1 MILFTAAAIKIL
13 VFILTLVVCYRI
25 FSKRLDKKQLI
36 FFSILVMIFAC
47 CANYISNL
55 LPPLTDT
62 ITLTALGEKQEEA
75 KGTEVYLNGYTI
87 DGEEY
92 LAGKSL
98 EVESG
103 HWFWSGETYAWR
115 PETDSRQPAG
125 VSRKVVLNIP
135 AGWDRTLNFSSNEWR
150 GLVQIDDGY
159 NVWVEDTY
167 AEKGSVR
174 TVDIGQSKTALLII
188 NQLQYLFLYVVILL
202 IMSMCTAWITI
213 RVLRN
218 PNKAKEWLDKNVGK
232 LVYAGIS
239 VFTFCLMFHYAARA
253 SFWYD
258 ELYEVAFTKGSLKDA
273 LMHCLHMSCDNPP
286 LAVMLETLWYSI
298 APYGEKWLLLISIIS
313 VCISIFIMGVICE
326 KILDKY
332 CGILAAILMAMS
344 TTVWNNAA
352 YEYRSYAW
360 MIVFSTLTWFYYFKR
375 NECSGQNKYIIMF
388 GICMICLSMS
398 HYFGVLACAC
408 FFCGDI
414 YLFVKRK
421 INIKVFISY
430 CLLAVI
436 FLIWFVSVLLYKRE
450 GFLPTWHTAPGVT
463 AIKTLLYF
471 VSGNYKLTFLLFVWG
486 MATAISLFLGK
497 KTYKLGWINYYCLL
511 SLCSIVFTV
520 SMLFLYGNF
529 INPNGS
535 LWKERYFC
543 FLIPHVCLLST
554 LIILCIKSDYIK
566 KALCLFFAIVLT
578 LNCLGV
584 ISTSKSSE
592 PFREAADWIYTQSNY
607 IFNADTLI
615 ISNAVALVKDGWN
628 EYYITR
634 QGRRDDIGI
643 VTQYEINAEQIL
655 EYNRIYVQYSHS
667 ATLSNL
673 QSVLDDNYNLLIDNK
688 NIKVKVYSR
697 K

>member
-47 CANYISNL
+47 CANYMSNL

-75 KGTEVYLNGYTI
+75 KGMEVYLNGYTI

-98 EVESG
+98 DIESG

-218 PNKAKEWLDKNVGK
+218 PNKANEWLDKNVGK

-273 LMHCLHMSCDNPP
+273 LMHCLNMSCDNPP

-313 VCISIFIMGVICE
+313 VC
-326 KILDKY
+326 L
-332 CGILAAILMAMS
+332 
-344 TTVWNNAA
+344 
-352 YEYRSYAW
+352 
-360 MIVFSTLTWFYYFKR
+360 
-375 NECSGQNKYIIMF
+375 
-388 GICMICLSMS
+388 
-398 HYFGVLACAC
+398 
-408 FFCGDI
+408 
-414 YLFVKRK
+414 
-421 INIKVFISY
+421 
-430 CLLAVI
+430 
-436 FLIWFVSVLLYKRE
+436 
-450 GFLPTWHTAPGVT
+450 
-463 AIKTLLYF
+463 
-471 VSGNYKLTFLLFVWG
+471 
-486 MATAISLFLGK
+486 
-497 KTYKLGWINYYCLL
+497 
-511 SLCSIVFTV
+511 
-520 SMLFLYGNF
+520 
-529 INPNGS
+529 
-535 LWKERYFC
+535 
-543 FLIPHVCLLST
+543 
-554 LIILCIKSDYIK
+554 
-566 KALCLFFAIVLT
+566 
-578 LNCLGV
+578 
-584 ISTSKSSE
+584 
-592 PFREAADWIYTQSNY
+592 
-607 IFNADTLI
+607 
-615 ISNAVALVKDGWN
+615 
-628 EYYITR
+628 
-634 QGRRDDIGI
+634 
-643 VTQYEINAEQIL
+643 
-655 EYNRIYVQYSHS
+655 
-667 ATLSNL
+667 
-673 QSVLDDNYNLLIDNK
+673 
-688 NIKVKVYSR
+688 
-697 K
+697 